1 MTDRFF
7 HPDTL
12 EIGDCVLTGP
22 EAHHLAHVK
31 RIKQG
36 ETVILFNGDGNEYL
50 AEVISIGRRC
60 VVVNV
65 REKRAA
71 DRELR
76 FPITVAAALPKADR
90 TDFLIEKLTELGAA
104 CFVPLVTTRS
114 VVVPRDGTAEK
125 LQRAVIEASKQ
136 CGRNRLMRV
145 EPPQRW
151 EQFVRRPDLPPL
163 RVVLDPGGAAVLPP
177 IDATGGVVAVG
188 PEGGFTPQE
197 LESARRYGWQMVS
210 LGPRVLR
217 IETAAIAAMAR
228 WSGLSE
234 PITPS
239 PSIPYSGGQGQ

>member
-1 MTDRFF
+1 MADRFF
-7 HPDTL
+7 YPDTL

-22 EAHHLAHVK
+22 EAHHLAHVM
-31 RIKQG
+31 RIQQG
-36 ETVILFNGDGNEYL
+36 KTVILFNGDGNEYL

-60 VVVNV
+60 VVVSV
-65 REKRAA
+65 REKRAV
-71 DRELR
+71 DRELP

-104 CFVPLVTTRS
+104 CFVPLITARS
-114 VVVPRDGTAEK
+114 VVMPREGTAEK

-151 EQFVRRPDLPPL
+151 DHFVRRPDLPEV
-163 RVVLDPGGAAVLPP
+163 RVVLDPGGAALLPP
-177 IDATGGVVAVG
+177 IGAAGGVVTVG

-197 LESARRYGWQMVS
+197 LECARRFGWQVVS

-217 IETAAIAAMAR
+217 IETAAIVATAR
-228 WSGLSE
+228 WSG
-234 PITPS
+234 
-239 PSIPYSGGQGQ
+239 